1 MTPKEK
7 AKELLDK
14 YKEKM
19 THLNADEVKEY
30 TCIVVDSFFKHMSFT
45 FGFIGYST
53 YKFWKDVKRELQQL

>member
-30 TCIVVDSFFKHMSFT
+30 TCIVVDSFLKHMSFT
-45 FGFIGYST
+45 FGFIGYSS
-53 YKFWKDVKRELQQL
+53 YVYWKEVKRELQKL